1 MSSLTRN
8 DIGATFSG
16 DMDVTILNDP
26 MPTTPVTGTFW
37 QATQPVSGTFWQ
49 ATQPVSIAST
59 VTVDFDG
66 AQPVTGTFWQATQPV
81 SISGTV
87 PVSGTVTATIAEPLE
102 VDGTVTA
109 NISGSISNT
118 EFGITGVDTSGGSV
132 PISGSITSTVDIS
145 PSDVEIVVVDD
156 PIAGGWI
163 PLYVTTADCQISNV
177 GGGCTV
183 GQMAFQVRITD
194 ALGNHIY
201 GPYCEAKAQEVIPGA
216 QSMVQPVGFTEPVWV
231 EAGSTISIGWQDLA
245 GAAGTRFQLN
255 AAIFS

>member
-16 DMDVTILNDP
+16 DMDVTILNSP
-26 MPTTPVTGTFW
+26 MPTTPVTGTFF
-37 QATQPVSGTFWQ
+37 QATQPVSGTFYQATQPVSIAATVTVDGSGVTQPVSGTFWQ
-49 ATQPVSIAST
+49 ATQPVSLA
-59 VTVDFDG
+59 
-66 AQPVTGTFWQATQPV
+66 
-81 SISGTV
+81 
-87 PVSGTVTATIAEPLE
+87 GTVT

-109 NISGSISNT
+109 NIAGSIANT

-145 PSDVEIVVVDD
+145 PSDVEIHTIDD
-156 PIAGGWI
+156 PIAGGWV
-163 PLYVTTADCQISNV
+163 PLYAAAADSQISNV
-177 GGGCTV
+177 GGGCTA
-183 GQMAFQVRITD
+183 GQFAFQIRVTD

-201 GPYCEAKAQEVIPGA
+201 GPYTECKAQEVIPGA

-231 EAGSTISIGWQDLA
+231 EAGSTVAIGWQDLA